1 MKQTSR
7 AAAPYGLRALTSC
20 LNCPLREEGLFCKLP
35 PKTLRQL
42 QALRQNSFYPA
53 GAELFVEGEAPRGV
67 FILCNGRAKLTSA
80 SGSGKGVL
88 LRTAEAGEVLGLS
101 SVIAGQP
108 YAVSATTLDPLQVN
122 FIPRQT
128 FLRFLR
134 DNSAVAARV
143 AEHLSMELHQAWKQT
158 RLLTLAPDAR
168 GKLAKLLLQLAG
180 KNGRRL
186 PDGVRFVLNMSQGEI
201 AEQIGSTRETVNRLL
216 TDLKRRRLIAV
227 KGSSVTLLN
236 PEELRK
242 LT

>member
-7 AAAPYGLRALTSC
+7 AAAPYGLTAITNC
-20 LNCPLREEGLFCKLP
+20 LNCPLREDGLFCRLP
-35 PKTLRQL
+35 PKALRQL
-42 QALRQNSFYPA
+42 QSLRETSTYPA

-88 LRTAEAGEVLGLS
+88 LRTVEAGEVLGLS
-101 SVIAGQP
+101 SVVAGQP
-108 YAVSATTLDPLQVN
+108 YAVSATTLEPLRVN
-122 FIPRQT
+122 FIPRHK
-128 FLRFLR
+128 FLQFVRE
-134 DNSAVAARV
+134 NGAVAARV

-168 GKLAKLLLQLAG
+168 GKLAKLLLQLG
-180 KNGRRL
+180 GRNGRTI
-186 PDGVRFVLNMSQGEI
+186 PGGVRFVLNMSQGEI

-216 TDLKRRRLIAV
+216 TDLKRRKLIAV